1 MIPYRDTIPC
11 RHTPWLTW
19 SLMALNLAVHLYTQM
34 LPPRG
39 VQALFTLHGLVP
51 ARYGLPD
58 WAATAGF
65 PPDVYS
71 PFITSMF
78 LHGSWF
84 HLVGNMWLLWIFGD
98 NIEDRMGRVRFLF
111 FYLLC
116 GVVAAGLQVYFS
128 PQSTVPTV
136 GASGAIAG
144 VMGAYFFLYPYAR
157 LVIWVFFLPLFVT
170 VPAIAFLGAWV
181 IFQLYKAT
189 SGFGGH
195 APYADVAW
203 WGHLGG
209 FLIGVLTH
217 RLFLLPEREP
227 PEETGLRRA
236 RT

>member
-1 MIPYRDTIPC
+1 MIPYRDTVPC
-11 RHTPWLTW
+11 RHTPWVTW
-19 SLMALNLAVHLYTQM
+19 SLMAVCLAVHLYTQW
-34 LPPRG
+34 LPPRA
-39 VQALFTLHGLVP
+39 VQALLALHGLVP
-51 ARYGLPD
+51 ARYGFPE
-58 WAATAGF
+58 WAEAAGF
-65 PPDVYS
+65 PSDVYS
-71 PFITSMF
+71 PFLTSMF

-98 NIEDRMGRVRFLF
+98 NIEDRMGKVRFLF
-111 FYLLC
+111 FYLFC

-144 VMGAYFFLYPYAR
+144 IMGAYFFLYPYAR

-170 VPAIAFLGAWV
+170 VPAIAFLGGWV

-189 SGFGGH
+189 SGFGAH

-209 FLIGVLTH
+209 FITGVLLH
-217 RLFLLPEREP
+217 RLFLLAEREP
-227 PEETGLRRA
+227 PEETGLHRA
-236 RT
+236 HE

>member
-11 RHTPWLTW
+11 RHTPWVTW
-19 SLMALNLAVHLYTQM
+19 SLMAFNLAVHLYTQ
-34 LPPRG
+34 LLSPRAL
-39 VQALFTLHGLVP
+39 QALFTLHGLVP

-58 WAATAGF
+58 WAATVGF
-65 PPDVYS
+65 PPHAYS

-84 HLVGNMWLLWIFGD
+84 HLVGNLWLLWIFGD

-189 SGFGGH
+189 SGFASH
-195 APYADVAW
+195 ASYADVAW

-209 FLIGVLTH
+209 FLTGVLTH
-217 RLFLLPEREP
+217 RLFLLSEREP

-236 RT
+236 RA